1 MVVLLLNLGVEF
13 GGQGLGGFKV
23 ETVLIG
29 IYFSASGHNVNI
41 LYLVKEMENVSIRI
55 ME

>member
-1 MVVLLLNLGVEF
+1 MFVLLLYFGVEF

-23 ETVLIG
+23 ETVLVE

-41 LYLVKEMENVSIRI
+41 LYLVKEVENVSIRI